1 MLVSRR
7 NLKRLK
13 GKAPQLLVVAII
25 AVAIAIVLLDTLEDT
40 LVEGGQF
47 AGAPLAAVL
56 NTIVSL
62 TQNVTATIS
71 SWGSRES
78 FC

>member
-1 MLVSRR
+1 
-7 NLKRLK
+7 
-13 GKAPQLLVVAII
+13 QLLVVAII

-47 AGAPLAAVL
+47 AGTPLAAVL